1 MWVREHHE
9 LHRLTRSAKSMRL
22 KSLTHRYNFQNE
34 ARWSSQSR
42 DLMVCSLALD
52 PRFKHFAVQLC
63 GLPRG
68 ENYVWG
74 VVKDAALRHRKFEKR
89 SDEVPPPAPKRPLGS
104 RVEAALMTNFNS
116 QLADAARASGVSL

>member
-1 MWVREHHE
+1 
-9 LHRLTRSAKSMRL
+9 
-22 KSLTHRYNFQNE
+22 
-34 ARWSSQSR
+34 
-42 DLMVCSLALD
+42 MVCSLALD

-63 GLPRG
+63 GLSRG
-68 ENYVWG
+68 EDCVWG
-74 VVKDAALRHRKFEKR
+74 DGKDAALRHRKFEKR